1 MAKVFLDKIK
11 ATAHIESVV
20 AQEELTNGQFLKL
33 GVLGSDGESRVATK
47 ATGAADA
54 EVFLAD
60 APLSYGDPHFNLAD
74 YKVEK
79 GHTARAYHL
88 EKGDVISVTPD
99 LVSGANVGDALT
111 IGDSGLGF
119 KKASDAGMA
128 LVIGKETHGFD
139 GDVFVIAI
147 R

>member
-1 MAKVFLDKIK
+1 MSYVFLDKIP
-11 ATAHIESVV
+11 ATEHIESVV
-20 AQEELTNGQFLKL
+20 ANEDLAMGQWLKL
-33 GVLGSDGESRVATK
+33 GVLGEDGESRAVTAATT
-47 ATGAADA
+47 ADDA

-99 LVSGANVGDALT
+99 LVNGAQVGDALT